1 MKNVLKYIGL
11 LGICLFSFYYTEKV
25 ALFVKN
31 KHPLMKAINEEKDSK
46 TVLSIN
52 SEIIDDI
59 YIIPGLNG
67 KEVNVDKSFNNMK
80 TSENYDEDLLIYN
93 QITPDISLSNNKNKI
108 IIRGNKNKNS
118 VSIVFREDNELAK
131 YMSQNNYKVNI
142 LISKEQYKPNYE
154 MINNASNETTYN
166 NIEDYL
172 NKNKINS
179 NLCYIVNNIPK
190 LCNNKYLF
198 KPSLQLNH
206 SNISQNKNKI
216 NSGEIILIENSVT
229 LSELKVILEQID
241 YQSLKVVYLSDLISE
256 IN

>member
-1 MKNVLKYIGL
+1 MKKILKYIGL

-31 KHPLMKAINEEKDSK
+31 RHPLMKAITEEKDNK

-67 KEVNVDKSFNNMK
+67 KEVDIDKSFNNMK
-80 TSENYDEDLLIYN
+80 NNQTYDEDLLVYN
-93 QITPDISLSNNKNKI
+93 QITPTISLNDNKNKI

-118 VSIVFREDNELAK
+118 ISIIFREDNELAK
-131 YMSQNNYKVNI
+131 YMLQKNYKVNI
-142 LISKEQYKPNYE
+142 LISKEEYNTNYE
-154 MINNASNETTYN
+154 MINNANNETTYN
-166 NIEDYL
+166 NIETYL

-179 NLCYIVNNIPK
+179 NLCYVVDNISK
-190 LCNNKYLF
+190 LCNDKYLF
-198 KPSLQLNH
+198 KSSLQLTH
-206 SNISQNKNKI
+206 SNISSNKNKI

-229 LSELKVILEQID
+229 LLELQLILEQID
-241 YQSLKVVYLSDLISE
+241 YQSLKVVYLSELISE

>member
-1 MKNVLKYIGL
+1 MKNILKYVGL

-25 ALFVKN
+25 ALYVKN
-31 KHPLMKAINEEKDSK
+31 KHPLMKMITEEKDSK

-80 TSENYDEDLLIYN
+80 NSQTYNEKLLIYN
-93 QITPDISLSNNKNKI
+93 QITPAISLNNNKNKI

-118 VSIVFREDNELAK
+118 VSIIFREDNELAK
-131 YMSQNNYKVNI
+131 YLFNNNYKVNI
-142 LISKEQYKPNYE
+142 LLSKEQYKPNYE
-154 MINNASNETTYN
+154 MINIANNETTYR

-172 NKNKINS
+172 DKNKINS
-179 NLCYIVNNIPK
+179 NLCYVVNNIPK
-190 LCNNKYLF
+190 LCNDKYLF
-198 KPSLQLNH
+198 KPSLQLTH
-206 SNISQNKNKI
+206 ANISQNKNKI

-229 LSELKVILEQID
+229 LSELQIILEQIE
-241 YQSLKVVYLSDLISE
+241 YQSLKIVYLSELISE

>member
-1 MKNVLKYIGL
+1 MKNILKYIGL

-25 ALFVKN
+25 ALYVKN
-31 KHPLMKAINEEKDSK
+31 KHPLMQTITKEKDSK

-80 TSENYDEDLLIYN
+80 KSQTYNEELLIYN
-93 QITPDISLSNNKNKI
+93 QITPTISLNNNKNKI

-118 VSIVFREDNELAK
+118 VSIIFRDDNELAK
-131 YMSQNNYKVNI
+131 YMVKNNYKVNI
-142 LISKEQYKPNYE
+142 LLSKEQYNPNYE
-154 MINNASNETTYN
+154 MINIANNETTYH

-172 NKNKINS
+172 NKNKMNS
-179 NLCYIVNNIPK
+179 NLCYVVNNIPK
-190 LCNNKYLF
+190 LCNDKYLF
-198 KPSLQLNH
+198 KPSLQLTH
-206 SNISQNKNKI
+206 ANISQYKNKI

-229 LSELKVILEQID
+229 LSELEIILKQIE
-241 YQSLKVVYLSDLISE
+241 YQSLKIVFLSELISE